1 LLSNIS
7 GIDEAGRGSVFGS
20 LIIVGVTLDQKSMK
34 NLVKNGLKDSKLFSG
49 PQGQKKRTELA
60 LKIQELALELRIVE
74 IPANEIDHTLNNR
87 PTDNLNYLEIRNIGQ
102 IVHEL
107 SSEEITIDSISNPK
121 YFKKHLIVYLN
132 RVEESLSIMKESH
145 KPGTS
150 SFSIKRAS
158 NDIKRV
164 VISEKADRI
173 FPVVSA
179 ASCVAKYVRDKHL
192 REIEREW
199 NLNPFCLGQ
208 GYPNEKDSKV
218 MKFLQKYHNEI
229 QNRSFPFIRYSWSW
243 TPLQKIIRAPL
254 KTLEEFLDEQKNEG

>member
-1 LLSNIS
+1 MRSKVS

-20 LIIVGVTLDQKSMK
+20 LIIVGVTLDQKSIK

-49 PQGQKKRTELA
+49 PQGRKKRTELA
-60 LKIQELALELRIVE
+60 LKIQELALESRIVE
-74 IPANEIDHTLNNR
+74 IPANEIDQTLNNR

-107 SSEEITIDSISNPK
+107 SSGEITIDSISNPR
-121 YFKKHLIVYLN
+121 YFKKHLIVHLN
-132 RVEESLSIMKESH
+132 RLEKTLTIMMESH

-150 SFSIKRAS
+150 SFSIKRANS
-158 NDIKRV
+158 DIKRV

-173 FPVVSA
+173 FPIVSA
-179 ASCVAKYVRDKHL
+179 ASCVAKCVRDKHL
-192 REIEREW
+192 REIESKW
-199 NLNPFCLGQ
+199 NLSPFCLGQ

-218 MKFLQKYHNEI
+218 MNFLQRYHNEI
-229 QNRSFPFIRYSWSW
+229 KNRRFPFIRYSWSW

-254 KTLEEFLDEQKNEG
+254 QTLEEFLDE